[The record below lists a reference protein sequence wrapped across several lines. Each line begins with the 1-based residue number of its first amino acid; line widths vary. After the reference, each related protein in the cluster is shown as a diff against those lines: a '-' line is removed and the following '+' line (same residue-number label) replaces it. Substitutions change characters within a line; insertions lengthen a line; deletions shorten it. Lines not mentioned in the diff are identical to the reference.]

1 MSTSELTA
9 TSSPHDRMSARVEGL
24 PGAESR
30 WQRAVRHGEQAR
42 LYTWVFLLV
51 ALLVVLIALIAAN
64 AREVKLDWVVGST
77 HASLI
82 WIILATAV
90 IGWLRGIATS
100 VVCDHRTR
108 RQV

>member
-9 TSSPHDRMSARVEGL
+9 TSSAHDRMSARVEGL

-64 AREVKLDWVVGST
+64 AREVKLDWVVGSM

-82 WIILATAV
+82 WIILATDLFFRGVV
-90 IGWLRGIATS
+90 IYARFLHGGWKHL
-100 VVCDHRTR
+100 
-108 RQV
+108 QV